1 MENKRAI
8 LISLICV
15 LISLLLISAY
25 VSRKKAELTDAF
37 GKEVTVIVAAK
48 AIPEYGI
55 ITRDM
60 LRESTVFK
68 AFLQPDAAI
77 AMDDLVGRA
86 AYVPIYAGEQLTM
99 TKLIQKDGKPV
110 LDRQVEK
117 HMRAITLSI
126 NAFTGVGRLVR
137 PGNRVDIIASPNY
150 DSNGAA
156 IFEIKT
162 IVQNV
167 LVLATGK
174 TLQNAV
180 PTHVDKDVLSSI
192 EEEFNA
198 EKRKDLATAALDN
211 SMTSRPDDNY
221 TSITV
226 ELTPEDAEKV
236 LFLAHTYGDQR
247 LYFTLRNSA
256 DVAMENLDTTMLD
269 QVLGPNSDYGRSLR
283 RPPPPPPPKPPR
295 FFDSVGGK
303 TIPVR

>member
-1 MENKRAI
+1 
-8 LISLICV
+8 
-15 LISLLLISAY
+15 
-25 VSRKKAELTDAF
+25 VSRKKAELTDNF
-37 GKEVTVIVAAK
+37 GKEVTVVVAAK

-68 AFLQPDAAI
+68 SFLQPDAAI
-77 AMDDLVGRA
+77 SIDDLVGRA
-86 AYVPIYAGEQLTM
+86 AYVPIYAGEQITM

-117 HMRAITLSI
+117 RMRAVTLSI
-126 NAFTGVGRLVR
+126 NNYTGVGRLIR
-137 PGNRVDIIASPNY
+137 PGNRIDILASPNY
-150 DSNGAA
+150 DSGGAA
-156 IFEIKT
+156 LFEIKT
-162 IVQNV
+162 VVQNV

-174 TLQNAV
+174 TLQNSV
-180 PTHVDKDVLSSI
+180 PTHVDRDVLSSI
-192 EEEFNA
+192 EEEFSA
-198 EKRKDLATAALDN
+198 QKRKDLANAAVDA

-226 ELTPEDAEKV
+226 QLSPEDAEKV
-236 LFLAHTYGDQR
+236 LFLAHTFGDQR

-256 DVAMENLDTTMLD
+256 DVAMENLDTTLLD
-269 QVLGPNSDYGRSLR
+269 QVFGPNSDYGRSLR
-283 RPPPPPPPKPPR
+283 RPPPPAPPKPPR